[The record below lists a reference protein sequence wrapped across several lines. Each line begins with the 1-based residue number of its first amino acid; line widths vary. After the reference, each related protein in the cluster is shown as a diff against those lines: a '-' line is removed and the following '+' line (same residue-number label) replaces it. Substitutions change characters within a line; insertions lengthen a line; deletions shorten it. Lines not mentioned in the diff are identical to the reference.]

1 MKKLSHFKQV
11 PYLFGIVCLALFALM
26 AFQIHWLTTSKK
38 LIEEQFDQKVNLAMG
53 SALSDFYRLKE
64 EPGLPLQKQCGTTNY
79 INYLSTQIPYISFG
93 DQELLEERLSTYMA
107 CYGIDEKYR
116 VGIFAS
122 NEGNFAPTYCSAIN
136 MSSSCKDP
144 MMLGISFISR
154 EDYTYSKMGSMI
166 LSSILIFLLLASVSF
181 MVLWSL
187 VKQKR
192 ITENNIDFFN
202 NTAHE
207 LKTPLTNISLA
218 LKLLKRKHTELEDNK
233 YAQIIQAENSK
244 LAYQIERVLSL
255 ARLENGEYS
264 LKKEVLD
271 LGSLLSEVIDEMSL
285 IAEERGGEIEWETPE
300 KSLQIM
306 GDYYHLSNV
315 CRNLIDNAL
324 KYSKDPPR
332 IKISLSEDD
341 KHVRLLFKDNGI
353 GISQKDLDHIF
364 EKFQRV
370 NTGNVREAKGFG
382 IGLSYVKTIMEM
394 HKGFVK
400 VDSELQKGS
409 LFQLLIPS
417 L

>member
-26 AFQIHWLTTSKK
+26 AFQIHWLTTSKD
-38 LIEEQFDQKVNLAMG
+38 LIEEQFEQKVNLAMG

-64 EPGLPLQKQCGTTNY
+64 EPGIPLQKQCGATNFV
-79 INYLSTQIPYISFG
+79 NYLSTPMPDIGNKAQN
-93 DQELLEERLSTYMA
+93 LLEERLSTYMA

-116 VGIFAS
+116 MGIFS
-122 NEGNFAPTYCSAIN
+122 GNQQDFAPTYCSAIN
-136 MSSSCKDP
+136 VNSGCKDP

-154 EDYTYSKMGSMI
+154 EAYMYSKMGPMI

-218 LKLLKRKHTELEDNK
+218 LKLLKAKHTEIEDNK
-233 YAQIIQAENSK
+233 YAQVIQAENSK

-264 LKKEVLD
+264 LKKEVID
-271 LGSLLSEVIDEMSL
+271 LEKILGGVVEEMSL
-285 IAEERGGEIEWETPE
+285 IAEERGG
-300 KSLQIM
+300 QIKLELPDTKPQIL

-315 CRNLIDNAL
+315 FRNLIDNAL
-324 KYSKDPPR
+324 KYSNDPPR
-332 IKISLSEDD
+332 IKISMEEDD
-341 KHVRLLFKDNGI
+341 KHIRLQFKDNGI
-353 GISQKDLDHIF
+353 GISQKDQDHIF

-370 NTGNVREAKGFG
+370 NTGNVRESKGFG

-400 VDSELQKGS
+400 VESELHKGS
-409 LFQLLIPS
+409 LFQLLIPAI
-417 L
+417 

>member
-64 EPGLPLQKQCGTTNY
+64 EPGIPLQKACGANNY
-79 INYLSTQIPYISFG
+79 FNYLSTQIPPISLA

-107 CYGIDEKYR
+107 CYGIDETYR
-116 VGIFAS
+116 VGIFAA
-122 NEGNFAPTYCSAIN
+122 NQREFMPTYCSAIN
-136 MSSSCKDP
+136 MSNACKDP

-154 EDYTYSKMGSMI
+154 EEYMYSKMGPMI

-187 VKQKR
+187 VRQKR

-218 LKLLKRKHTELEDNK
+218 LKLLKRNHTEIEDNK

-255 ARLENGEYS
+255 VRLENGEYS
-264 LKKEVLD
+264 LKKETLD
-271 LGSLLSEVIDEMSL
+271 LGSLLTEVIEEMSL
-285 IAEERGGEIEWETPE
+285 IAEERGGEIEWEMPE
-300 KSLQIM
+300 ESPQIM

-332 IKISLSEDD
+332 IKISLLEDD
-341 KHVRLLFKDNGI
+341 KHVRLLFQDNGI
-353 GISQKDLDHIF
+353 GISQKDQDHIF

-400 VDSELQKGS
+400 VESELHKGS